1 MKIVADSTGNLHVYL
16 RDGEVA
22 VERRGEIIVDLNRDG
37 HWIRGFE
44 VIGGMVDFSVF
55 AASQPFPASNPG
67 GLRVV
72 YDGDANAAY
81 FFLPYGPRFTN
92 LTQEEQK
99 AAQTYS
105 HSINPDSLLRFDAQG
120 GLLSLV
126 IPTDAVKNLD
136 DFLFFFE
143 WMVKPS
149 LRTGD

>member
-1 MKIVADSTGNLHVYL
+1 MKIVADSAGNVHVHL
-16 RDGEVA
+16 RDGEIA
-22 VERRGEIIVDLNRDG
+22 GERRGEVIIDLNRDG

-81 FFLPYGPRFTN
+81 FFLPYGPRFMN
-92 LTQEEQK
+92 LTAERQQ

-105 HSINPDSLLRFDAQG
+105 HSINPESLLRFDRRG
-120 GLLSLV
+120 GLLSVV
-126 IPTDAVKNLD
+126 IPAGAVNNLD

-143 WMVKPS
+143 PCA
-149 LRTGD
+149 

>member
-1 MKIVADSTGNLHVYL
+1 MKIVADSAGNLHVHL
-16 RDGEVA
+16 RDGTVA
-22 VERRGEIIVDLNRDG
+22 MERRGEIIIDFNRDG

-105 HSINPDSLLRFDAQG
+105 HSINPNSLLRFDPQG
-120 GLLSLV
+120 GLLSVV
-126 IPTDAVKNLD
+126 IPADAVKSLH

-143 WMVKPS
+143 
-149 LRTGD
+149 R

>member
-1 MKIVADSTGNLHVYL
+1 MKIAADSAGNVHIDL

-22 VERRGEIIVDLNRDG
+22 VDRRGEVIIDLNRDG

-44 VIGGMVDFSVF
+44 IIGGMVDFSVF
-55 AASQPFPASNPG
+55 AACQPFPASNPG

-81 FFLPYGPRFTN
+81 FFLPYGPRYTN
-92 LTQEEQK
+92 LPPGEQQ

-105 HSINPDSLLRFDAQG
+105 HSINPESVLRFDAQG
-120 GLLSLV
+120 GLLSVV
-126 IPTDAVKNLD
+126 IPAGAVNNLS

-143 WMVKPS
+143 P
-149 LRTGD
+149 RA